1 MFAIVAFFVVGVPDI
16 STTGVNEDPGI
27 VVPIGLS
34 DVIFI
39 VSVILCFR

>member
-1 MFAIVAFFVVGVPDI
+1 VPDI

-39 VSVILCFR
+39 VSVILCFV